1 MQIVWL
7 IVLCKA
13 VKHKLSPNSPQRG
26 SSPGIFLLIPVHL
39 VMTETEI
46 KKSIF
51 RTSID
56 DEQIALNEFR
66 WKEGPAQ
73 NEIFSKLKVGP
84 FLTDNMILGCK
95 LYKNQSRLQGL

>member
-1 MQIVWL
+1 MIITILVSL
-7 IVLCKA
+7 ICKSQESLNSTLVLT
-13 VKHKLSPNSPQRG
+13 HFTYDL
-26 SSPGIFLLIPVHL
+26 FLLIPVHL

-56 DEQIALNEFR
+56 DKQIALNEFR